1 MSLAFEAMNK
11 TKDDYELRI
20 EQLEAEIERLNK
32 VIDDLLPFNDVIKKE
47 SVLFANSE
55 GLLCEGP

>member
-20 EQLEAEIERLNK
+20 AQVEAKIDELNEVIAQLIQAEFDPPE
-32 VIDDLLPFNDVIKKE
+32 DV
-47 SVLFANSE
+47 L
-55 GLLCEGP
+55 

>member
-32 VIDDLLPFNDVIKKE
+32 VIDDLIQAEFDFPEDV
-47 SVLFANSE
+47 L
-55 GLLCEGP
+55 

>member
-20 EQLEAEIERLNK
+20 EQLEAKIDQLNK
-32 VIDDLLPFNDVIKKE
+32 VIAELIQPPEDV
-47 SVLFANSE
+47 L
-55 GLLCEGP
+55 

>member
-20 EQLEAEIERLNK
+20 AQPVKWLANGLM
-32 VIDDLLPFNDVIKKE
+32 LL
-47 SVLFANSE
+47 
-55 GLLCEGP
+55 